1 MPDHSNTAST
11 RSTLSMKVDSYIVRK
26 MQKFFLL
33 KALPC
38 LFVAASCSANTPD
51 RSKIDCE
58 SLRVQTVTAVAA
70 DLLAEDAEIPGVL
83 GACVGNSGGLACANG
98 DQPLAMQSVM
108 KLLVAIA
115 AFEQVDAGA
124 LVLDDTITVKPADL
138 SVEVQPL
145 AKIVLAQGAAE
156 FTVLDLIRRM
166 VTESDSAATD
176 LLIERLGGPKAV
188 ETLVARHVPGGIRL
202 DRYERE
208 LQTELAGLAW
218 QPGFVDPETFA
229 AARGAVSPA
238 QREAARLAA
247 TKDPRDRATPRAL
260 SNLLAQLAEGKL
272 LSPQSTKRL
281 LAIMEQT
288 RTFPD
293 RLKAG
298 VPDTWRVAH
307 KTGTSR
313 TVSGITATTAD
324 IGILTAPDGTQ
335 LVAVALLEDSAAP
348 AALRAQSL
356 ADVARLADRYHA
368 RLAAAACAGPGR

>member
-1 MPDHSNTAST
+1 
-11 RSTLSMKVDSYIVRK
+11 
-26 MQKFFLL
+26 MQQFFLP

-38 LFVAASCSANTPD
+38 LFIAASCSANTPD
-51 RSKIDCE
+51 QSKIDCI
-58 SLRVQTVTAVAA
+58 SLRDQTVMAVTA
-70 DLLAEDAEIPGVL
+70 DLLVEDAEIPGVL
-83 GACVGNSGGLACANG
+83 GACVGTASGLACANG

-124 LVLDDTITVKPADL
+124 LALDDMITVKPADL

-188 ETLVARHVPGGIRL
+188 EALVLRHVPGGIRL

-208 LQTELAGLAW
+208 LQTELSGLAW

-229 AARGAVSPA
+229 AARSAVSPA

-260 SNLLAQLAEGKL
+260 AHLLAQLAEGKL

-298 VPDTWRVAH
+298 VPGTWRVAH

-324 IGILTAPDGTQ
+324 VGILTAPDGTQ

-356 ADVARLADRYHA
+356 ADVARLADRYHT